1 MGTGEPVVLKVKKA
15 MEDLY
20 NNTKTTNFLHGS
32 RFLEKFLQEFH
43 KLYIGGDYRFFFMY
57 FYFIYKAHYFYLLC
71 IVSACHLFSAAVY
84 DR

>member
-32 RFLEKFLQEFH
+32 RFLEKIPL
-43 KLYIGGDYRFFFMY
+43 R
-57 FYFIYKAHYFYLLC
+57 
-71 IVSACHLFSAAVY
+71 VS
-84 DR
+84 